1 MKDDLYQADILAW
14 VKKSTDTPITGHIDC
29 RATVHNTLC
38 GDRVTVE
45 LRLNKNVIADIACR
59 VKGCMLS
66 KASGAHMVD
75 LLKGRPTSIAD
86 ELYQAFKT
94 ALNSEQDP
102 PTAFPETHRPFTPVK
117 SRKSRHTCVLL
128 PYQAVLEALAS
139 QEATI

>member
-14 VKKSTDTPITGHIDC
+14 AKKCKDTPAPGNIDC
-29 RATVHNTLC
+29 LATVHNALC

-45 LRLNKNVIADIACR
+45 LSLKKNIIADIACR

-66 KASGAHMVD
+66 KASAAHMVH
-75 LLKGRPTSIAD
+75 LLKGRPISMAD
-86 ELYQAFKT
+86 ELYQTLKT
-94 ALNSEQDP
+94 ALNSERDT
-102 PTAFPETHRPFTPVK
+102 PTAFPETHRLFYPVR

-139 QEATI
+139 QKATK